1 MQLIGARDSIGCIQP
16 QLMFPAVPLNAVS
29 FLQSKN
35 LLAAAACCHPNQV
48 TDEGRTATLAHSLS
62 LSRPLGSACQATM
75 AEQVQMEESQEAER
89 RSIRVCLHGL
99 SSYSHHNPIMEA
111 ALQETN
117 SV

>member
-1 MQLIGARDSIGCIQP
+1 
-16 QLMFPAVPLNAVS
+16 
-29 FLQSKN
+29 
-35 LLAAAACCHPNQV
+35 
-48 TDEGRTATLAHSLS
+48 
-62 LSRPLGSACQATM
+62 M

-89 RSIRVCLHGL
+89 QSIRVCLHGL